1 MSIGYACL
9 TKGVPEA
16 NYRTCR
22 KKNATEENLKSLI
35 EHNLTVLERMIDY
48 NHQEGIELFRISSD
62 IIPFGSDFSVNDL
75 NWPHL
80 FEPLFKSIGEK
91 IERYGIRVSM
101 HPGQYTVLNSPRKE
115 VVDRAI
121 DDLTYHTLFL
131 DSLGVGPENKII
143 LHVGGV
149 YGDKESAVDRFADVY
164 EQLDDRVKD
173 RLIIEN
179 DDRSYT
185 IEDVLSISR
194 RTGAPVVYDNLHHR
208 LNNDG
213 ALHTDSYWINQAKK
227 TWRLK
232 DGRTKVHYSQQ
243 QLNGR
248 EGAHSQFIRIDEFMD
263 FYEDVKPC
271 DVDIMLEVKDKNLS
285 AVKCHLA
292 TTDEPKISDLE
303 KEWSRYKY
311 TVLERSPAIYES
323 IRNLL
328 KDKSNYP
335 VIQFYRLIE
344 AALNQEIDMNKGIN
358 GLDHVW
364 GYLNKKATAKEKER
378 YQKYKSDLVEEPK
391 NLDRV
396 KRFLYKLALKHNQ
409 EYLLKSLYFEF

>member
-16 NYRTCR
+16 NYKTCR
-22 KKNATEENLKSLI
+22 KKNATEDHLKTLI
-35 EHNLTVLERMIDY
+35 EHNLTVLEKMIDY
-48 NHQEGIELFRISSD
+48 NHQEGIKLFRISSD
-62 IIPFGSDFSVNDL
+62 IIPFGSDFVVNDL
-75 NWPHL
+75 NWPKLFEHL
-80 FEPLFKSIGEK
+80 FKVIGEK
-91 IERYGIRVSM
+91 IKRYGIRVSM

-131 DSLGVGPENKII
+131 DSLGVGPEKKII

-149 YGDKESAVDRFADVY
+149 YGDKESASNRFADVY
-164 EQLDDRVKD
+164 DQLDERIKD

-185 IEDVLSISR
+185 IEDVLSISE

-213 ALHTDSYWINQAKK
+213 ALHSDSYWIDKAKK
-227 TWRLK
+227 TWKDK

-248 EGAHSQFIRIDEFMD
+248 EGAHSQFIRIDEFMN
-263 FYEDVKPC
+263 FYEDVKSC

-311 TVLERSPAIYES
+311 TVLERSPEIYES
-323 IRNLL
+323 IRGLL
-328 KDKSNYP
+328 KDKSSYP

-344 AALNQEIDMNKGIN
+344 AALGQEIDMNKAIN
-358 GLDHVW
+358 SLDHVW
-364 GYLNKKATAKEKER
+364 GYVNKQATEKEKER
-378 YQKYKSDLVEEPK
+378 YQSYKAKILEEPK
-391 NLDRV
+391 NLARV
-396 KRFLYKLALKHNQ
+396 KRFIYKLASKYDST
-409 EYLLKSLYFEF
+409 YLLNSLYFEL

>member
-16 NYRTCR
+16 SYKTCR
-22 KKNATEENLKSLI
+22 KANATEDNLKSLI

-48 NHQEGIELFRISSD
+48 NHQEGIRLFRISSD
-62 IIPFGSDFSVNDL
+62 IIPFGSDFVVNDI
-75 NWPHL
+75 NWPEL
-80 FEPLFKSIGEK
+80 FAPLFKSIGTK
-91 IERYGIRVSM
+91 IKRYGIRVSM

-149 YGDKESAVDRFADVY
+149 YGDKASAMDSFADVY
-164 EQLDDRVKD
+164 KKLDDRIKD

-185 IEDVLSISR
+185 IEDVLSISS

-213 ALHTDSYWINQAKK
+213 AIHTDSYWINQAKK
-227 TWRLK
+227 TWREK
-232 DGRTKVHYSQQ
+232 DGRAKVHYSQQ

-248 EGAHSQFIRIDEFMD
+248 EGAHSQFIRIDEFMV
-263 FYEDVKPC
+263 FYEDVEPC

-285 AVKCHLA
+285 AVKCQLA
-292 TTDEPKISDLE
+292 TTDEPKISSLE

-311 TVLERSPAIYES
+311 TVLERSPVIYES
-323 IRNLL
+323 IRSLL
-328 KDKSNYP
+328 KDKSSYP

-344 AALNQEIDMNKGIN
+344 AALSEDIDMNKAIN
-358 GLDHVW
+358 SLDHVW
-364 GYLNKKATAKEKER
+364 GYLNKQASEKEKKR
-378 YQKYKSDLVEEPK
+378 YQTYKSNILEEPK

-396 KRFLYKLALKHNQ
+396 KRFLYKLALKYNE